1 MCLNLMLCPVDTHQ
15 RAWLRGVSAGA
26 RCSVDVMPGIICLS
40 MLMFG
45 CARSCTTDR
54 PHLSKRTYARP
65 WTISTGKEVVKQ
77 ECIDTS
83 VIALCFRSEC
93 HNEYVLHANGRA
105 GLQGGSG
112 GQVR

>member
-1 MCLNLMLCPVDTHQ
+1 MQETLPASKLMLQ
-15 RAWLRGVSAGA
+15 RQL
-26 RCSVDVMPGIICLS
+26 GI
-40 MLMFG
+40 
-45 CARSCTTDR
+45 
-54 PHLSKRTYARP
+54 
-65 WTISTGKEVVKQ
+65 E